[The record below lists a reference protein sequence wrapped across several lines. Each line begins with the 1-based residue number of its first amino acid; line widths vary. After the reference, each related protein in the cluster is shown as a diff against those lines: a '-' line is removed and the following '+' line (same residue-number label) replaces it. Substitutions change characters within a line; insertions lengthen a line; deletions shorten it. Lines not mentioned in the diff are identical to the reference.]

1 MSVTYSLHILYAIV
15 IFKHPLITT
24 TNGEIRKWVNQC
36 KADYNFCPKCFH
48 YADDD
53 DATIARLPFK
63 ADCEQIE
70 NNVAITNNDIIKAFN
85 NLFGTKQISYGN
97 YGNMDGNN
105 KVIGGTT
112 RVVIKYLFDQAKLDG
127 VARDVCEHLLEDGL
141 RCADTSPFRM
151 SVREVV
157 GALQRRFLDKERM
170 EGCVI
175 CPLGTGSAERFADL
189 VSSRVQIGEVFKW
202 LALNLNVQPLLLSV
216 SFSDIWNR
224 TDCLILL
231 KSKNVYVMF
240 FSLIFR
246 DILFA
251 PLLLC
256 EKCVE
261 IRKRCETFGV
271 RKSGTFVV

>member
-24 TNGEIRKWVNQC
+24 TNGEIRKWMNQC

-53 DATIARLPFK
+53 DATIARLPSSPALHMFK

-70 NNVAITNNDIIKAFN
+70 NNVAITNDDIIKAFN

-127 VARDVCEHLLEDGL
+127 VARDVCEYLLEDGL
-141 RCADTSPFRM
+141 RCADASPFRM
-151 SVREVV
+151 EGDGWGVREVV

-189 VSSRVQIGEVFKW
+189 VSRRMQIGEVFKW

-231 KSKNVYVMF
+231 KSKIV
-240 FSLIFR
+240 
-246 DILFA
+246 
-251 PLLLC
+251 
-256 EKCVE
+256 
-261 IRKRCETFGV
+261 
-271 RKSGTFVV
+271 FVAVFLGNLS